1 MYYLI
6 VDGEECA
13 DMVSENKHQNK
24 QLKVTICIAVLLL
37 LLVSSSIFFA
47 VKIADGKGKTVR
59 IGNGSVTASPSVTE
73 LTPSPSPQPLFFDN
87 FIDNKNGWYIGD
99 IAGYTRLISNNTLTL
114 SDTNHKVLT
123 ESLPTSTSFDDFT
136 ITAVF
141 TLLKADA
148 HDSVGLYL
156 RGDSNLDHDYR
167 LEVFGNT
174 SYAISKEWLDT
185 EHNPVITYLIGPT
198 HTNALKPS
206 GQQNTVT
213 VIMQGSNLTLLM
225 NNTVVTTLTDSDY
238 TRGQIALFVNN
249 GETSDGVTA
258 VFSSIV
264 VYPLSDHGSK

>member
-1 MYYLI
+1 
-6 VDGEECA
+6 
-13 DMVSENKHQNK
+13 MVSENKYQNK
-24 QLKVTICIAVLLL
+24 QLKVTICIAA
-37 LLVSSSIFFA
+37 LLVLFSSSSIFFA
-47 VKIADGKGKTVR
+47 AKIADGQEHAVR
-59 IGNGSVTASPSVTE
+59 GNSGSVAASPSVTT
-73 LTPSPSPQPLFFDN
+73 LTPSLTPQPLFFDN

-99 IAGYTRLISNNTLTL
+99 IAGYTRLIGNNTLTL

-123 ESLPTSTSFDDFT
+123 ESLPTGRSFDDFM
-136 ITAVF
+136 ITATF
-141 TLLKADA
+141 TLVQADV

-167 LEVFGNT
+167 VEVFGDT

-185 EHNPVITYLIGPT
+185 ARNPAVTYLISPT
-198 HTNALKPS
+198 HTTALKPS

-213 VIMQGSNLTLLM
+213 ILMKGPNLTLLV
-225 NNTVVTTLTDSDY
+225 NDTIVNTLADSDY

-264 VYPLSDHGSK
+264 IYPVPDQEPD